1 MISFIPEEVGRCREL
16 AFVEP
21 AVINVF
27 TGTHG
32 TEAGGGGRGLFHQTS
47 INITTENCTDITKTF
62 H

>member
-32 TEAGGGGRGLFHQTS
+32 TEAGGGDYS
-47 INITTENCTDITKTF
+47 IRPASI
-62 H
+62 

>member
-32 TEAGGGGRGLFHQTS
+32 TEAGGGGGDYS
-47 INITTENCTDITKTF
+47 IRPASI
-62 H
+62 

>member
-32 TEAGGGGRGLFHQTS
+32 TEAGGRGERTIPSDQHQY
-47 INITTENCTDITKTF
+47 NN
-62 H
+62 